1 MNAIKKRSFLK
12 GGVIT
17 MVFISLFACEE
28 EVTPKPS
35 AFLRLD
41 YPEAIYQTEEVDA
54 PFSFDRNQLA
64 ENVTIK
70 TLKAPTRSYGVNI
83 DYPKLKGTIYLTYK
97 DVEGNEDYLKNYLID
112 AQNFTQEHTK
122 KADAIAGEVYENK
135 AKNVYGM
142 YYEVNGDAAS
152 QAQFYATDS
161 TSHFL
166 VGSLYFYAKPN
177 YDSIYPAAKYL
188 QKDIKRL
195 MESIT
200 WKD

>member
-1 MNAIKKRSFLK
+1 MNAIKSFIYFKNVLIVVLCLTVV
-12 GGVIT
+12 G
-17 MVFISLFACEE
+17 CNED
-28 EVTPKPS
+28 VTPKPK
-35 AFLRLD
+35 AFLRLE
-41 YPEAIYQTEEVDA
+41 YPEAIYKQENLDV
-54 PFSFDRNQLA
+54 PFSFDKNLLA
-64 ENVTIK
+64 ADVK
-70 TLKAPTRSYGVNI
+70 VRDLKAPTLSYGVNI

-97 DVEGNEDYLKNYLID
+97 NIEGNEEYLKNYLLD

-135 AKNVYGM
+135 KNKVYGM

-161 TSHFL
+161 TNHFL
-166 VGSLYFYAKPN
+166 IGSLYFYAKPN

-200 WKD
+200 WK